1 VIKPTAANHEF
12 EFGGINHVAPMN
24 HVALHVP
31 ADRFDIQSF
40 YFTDPDGV
48 VLEFAC
54 WTKVF
59 SDGEPTN
66 EPRADADRRPRPHLA
81 VPA

>member
-12 EFGGINHVAPMN
+12 KLGGINHLAPMN
-24 HVALHVP
+24 HVALHAP
-31 ADRFDIQSF
+31 DDRFDIQSF
-40 YFTDPDGV
+40 YFTEPDGV
-48 VLEFAC
+48 MLEFAC
-54 WTKVF
+54 WTNTF
-59 SDGEPTN
+59 SDDEPTT